1 MVSCY
6 RGIANQTLKN
16 QTISNVKI
24 RCRLE
29 KIDKTGNSQHAGD
42 TKPVMTDLLKTISI
56 GSIAGGL
63 GRNLLLRYRLSK
75 NSRDL

>member
-16 QTISNVKI
+16 QAISNVKI

-29 KIDKTGNSQHAGD
+29 KIDKTGKPRQAGYKNVV
-42 TKPVMTDLLKTISI
+42 TTDLLKTISI
-56 GSIAGGL
+56 GLIAGGL
-63 GRNLLLRYRLSK
+63 ILRV
-75 NSRDL
+75 